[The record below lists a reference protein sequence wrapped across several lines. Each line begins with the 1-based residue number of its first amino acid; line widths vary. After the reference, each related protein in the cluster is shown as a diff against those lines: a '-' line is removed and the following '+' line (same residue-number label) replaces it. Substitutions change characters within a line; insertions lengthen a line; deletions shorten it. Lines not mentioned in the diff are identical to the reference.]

1 MTIEIPRID
10 CCDDKV
16 RSVKEERERERENI
30 TSVNDRIGAI
40 ISNYIAFIY

>member
-1 MTIEIPRID
+1 MTIEIPKID

-16 RSVKEERERERENI
+16 RSVKEERERI
-30 TSVNDRIGAI
+30 SSVTDRIWSI